1 VDALA
6 ARLSHELAAA
16 IRELPNERGGRF
28 QPSFFVY
35 YAFRDFGRL
44 VGATPDGR
52 SAGEPLTQGVG
63 PDRHTAVASP
73 TDLLHSLSRIDF
85 REHPANCVLDL
96 QLPAGGALA
105 ADKIAALTR
114 TFARLGGP
122 TLQLNC
128 VSADE
133 MRDAQVHPEAH
144 RDLVVRICG
153 LSAYFVSLTR
163 EVQDEIIGR
172 TMVSL

>member
-1 VDALA
+1 VGQDAR
-6 ARLSHELAAA
+6 AR
-16 IRELPNERGGRF
+16 G
-28 QPSFFVY
+28 
-35 YAFRDFGRL
+35 
-44 VGATPDGR
+44 
-52 SAGEPLTQGVG
+52 AGEPLTQGVG

-105 ADKIAALTR
+105 ADKVAALAR
-114 TFARLGGP
+114 TFAHLGGP

-133 MRDAQVHPEAH
+133 MRNAQVHPEAH
-144 RDLVVRICG
+144 RNLVVRTCG
-153 LSAYFVSLTR
+153 LSAHFVSLTR

-172 TMVSL
+172 AMVSL